1 LKAQLLYYGIHWNLT
16 KWSWVSR
23 RVKLELKFVEL
34 GFIWDDNGFGV
45 EFENIKK
52 FSKRNNNDYKSIVKT
67 FNKILKL

>member
-1 LKAQLLYYGIHWNLT
+1 M
-16 KWSWVSR
+16 
-23 RVKLELKFVEL
+23 EL